1 RRFDDRSVTRMTPDH
16 SPQENM
22 DCCTRTVHTGAC
34 GTGAHTTVLA
44 DVRPMTVD
52 QVRQRLPESLADLGT
67 AGLTLADARAARDS
81 LDATLRAELDEYEDF
96 SLILSDAA

>member
-1 RRFDDRSVTRMTPDH
+1 M
-16 SPQENM
+16 
-22 DCCTRTVHTGAC
+22 
-34 GTGAHTTVLA
+34 TVLA

-52 QVRQRLPESLADLGT
+52 QVRERLQEILADLDN
-67 AGLTLADARAARDS
+67 AGLTLTDARATRDA

>member
-1 RRFDDRSVTRMTPDH
+1 MTPVH
-16 SPQENM
+16 SPLENM
-22 DCCTRTVHTGAC
+22 DCCTRTEHTGEY
-34 GTGAHTTVLA
+34 GKGAHMTVLA

-52 QVRQRLPESLADLGT
+52 QVRERLQEILADLDN
-67 AGLTLADARAARDS
+67 AGLTLTDARATRDA

>member
-1 RRFDDRSVTRMTPDH
+1 M
-16 SPQENM
+16 
-22 DCCTRTVHTGAC
+22 
-34 GTGAHTTVLA
+34 TVLA

-52 QVRQRLPESLADLGT
+52 QVRERLQKILADLDN